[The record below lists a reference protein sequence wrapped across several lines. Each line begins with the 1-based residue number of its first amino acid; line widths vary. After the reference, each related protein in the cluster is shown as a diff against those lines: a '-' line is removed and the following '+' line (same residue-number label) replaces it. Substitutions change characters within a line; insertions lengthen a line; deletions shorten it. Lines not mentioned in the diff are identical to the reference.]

1 MKKISLIIIIYI
13 FSIFFNIIFAKNIE
27 VIGLNKLNLNDLN
40 AISSL
45 PLDRDNYDE
54 FELNSII
61 KSLFNSDLI
70 YDVSYK
76 ENLETYII
84 KIFETPLIE
93 NIYINGNLYL
103 KDEDLN
109 NFLNSKINTLLNR
122 NFIQKD
128 ITLIENLYLSQGFEG
143 TYVSASTEKYSE
155 NKVNLIYEIKE
166 GDRVEIKSINF
177 YGNVSFSTK
186 YLLSKINSKQINF
199 YNFFSSGSNINNAIF
214 QNDLNILKD
223 FYRKSG
229 FDDVDI
235 SYNISKNI
243 FNFYVLN
250 FYIEENTRFTLS
262 EVQYSISN
270 DLLNSNE
277 YSSLIKEFE
286 NKIFQQDGYFDY
298 FLIEKLINE
307 LNELNINKNINK
319 IIDFKYE
326 RSDSDFKII
335 FFDQDSEVLTVNN
348 VDFYG
353 NSITK
358 TKTLMSKIELQ
369 PGDYISKSKL
379 EKNNNIIQRLP
390 YINSSSYEIKESS
403 DGTSD
408 ILFNIDESKKTG
420 NFLLGGTFNGDLGLG
435 FKTSLNDINFLG
447 SGNEIQADFSLNSE
461 ANYFDISYIDY
472 PISNPNLSNRYNISN
487 NELDYVSSFG
497 YKSKEQNIGYS
508 LNFKYS
514 EDLSSSIGIRLSKIQ
529 GHSPKNTS
537 DLIITDNI
545 GTDYN
550 SIFKFS
556 ISQNN
561 TNNFLYPSE
570 GYSNNLVI
578 NLAPK
583 LISDTAYIIATY
595 QGDYYFNIDN
605 TDNYFY
611 ISNRVGVGEA
621 LDGRLKSINSFSL
634 GGQNFKGFDYRGI
647 GNKTSNN
654 IYAGGKKYF
663 TNTIGY
669 GTSFLFDKK
678 DNIYFRIFTTSG
690 TLWDND
696 YISQD
701 FKLRT
706 SAGISLDVLSAV
718 GPISFSYAIPIEKSD
733 SDNLRRFN
741 FSIGSVF

>member
-13 FSIFFNIIFAKNIE
+13 FSIFFNIIFAKNIV

-40 AISSL
+40 AISPL

-84 KIFETPLIE
+84 EIFETPLIE

-122 NFIQKD
+122 NFIEKD

-177 YGNVSFSTK
+177 YGNVSFSSK
-186 YLLSKINSKQINF
+186 YLLSKINSKQVNF
-199 YNFFSSGSNINNAIF
+199 YNFFTSGSNINNAIF

-235 SYNISKNI
+235 TYNISKNI
-243 FNFYVLN
+243 FNFYALN
-250 FYIEENTRFTLS
+250 FYIKENNRFTLS

-270 DLLNSNE
+270 DLLNSKE

-286 NKIFQQDGYFDY
+286 NKILQQDGYFDY

-326 RSDSDFKII
+326 RSESDFKII

-348 VDFYG
+348 VEFYG